1 MEQGMEPNQF
11 QDQEAIDS
19 IASPEECMTI
29 SLKLSLGHQG
39 KKRVFRVATTQVRT
53 TKDKCHHIQAI
64 TTTVNGIPVVLV
76 PLMEQYKGIFDIPT
90 SLPPHKGPY
99 DHRILL
105 IQNAG
110 PVSKKPY
117 RFPRVKKDII
127 EKLVQEMLDQGV
139 VQHSTSPYASLVDGS
154 WRLCIDY
161 MDLNYVSVKD
171 KFPFPIIKD
180 LLNELGG
187 WLSSMRMAEFDVHKI
202 AFKTHDGHYEFLVM
216 PFGFT
221 IAPSSFQSL
230 MNSVFK
236 PLLRI

>member
-1 MEQGMEPNQF
+1 M
-11 QDQEAIDS
+11 
-19 IASPEECMTI
+19 
-29 SLKLSLGHQG
+29 LSLNSHVTFQ
-39 KKRVFRVATTQVRT
+39 
-53 TKDKCHHIQAI
+53 CHHIQAI

-139 VQHSTSPYASLVDGS
+139 VQHSTSPYASLVVLFG
-154 WRLCIDY
+154 
-161 MDLNYVSVKD
+161 K
-171 KFPFPIIKD
+171 
-180 LLNELGG
+180 
-187 WLSSMRMAEFDVHKI
+187 RMVVGDFVLI
-202 AFKTHDGHYEFLVM
+202 TW
-216 PFGFT
+216 
-221 IAPSSFQSL
+221 I
-230 MNSVFK
+230 
-236 PLLRI
+236 